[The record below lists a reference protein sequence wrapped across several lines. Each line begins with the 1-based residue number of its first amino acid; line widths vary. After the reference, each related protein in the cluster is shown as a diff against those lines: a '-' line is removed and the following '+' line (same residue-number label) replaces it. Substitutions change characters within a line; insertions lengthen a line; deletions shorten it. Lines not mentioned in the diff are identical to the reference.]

1 MWGLSMRYSEVV
13 PNQIRRF
20 NGSYFI
26 VLEVPNLD
34 DDSDPKRVYVKLRF
48 INTGIITDYYD
59 LSFVERNSCV
69 VDDS

>member
-1 MWGLSMRYSEVV
+1 MKWGLSMRYSEVV

-34 DDSDPKRVYVKLRF
+34 DDNKRKYVKLRF
-48 INTGIITDYYD
+48 LNTGIITDYYE
-59 LSFVERNSCV
+59 LGFVERNSCV